1 MILHNKSTKQ
11 QEQEGTG
18 PIVHKDGKQSP
29 SHVAVYIKDPAVN
42 VWPGAPVQDN
52 PAMHLKL
59 LTWSG
64 ITQGV
69 FECQVWTVSFNHTH

>member
-1 MILHNKSTKQ
+1 MQPITLKIHHQLSSTQSHNQAGDHMILHNKSTKQ

-42 VWPGAPVQDN
+42 V
-52 PAMHLKL
+52 
-59 LTWSG
+59 
-64 ITQGV
+64 
-69 FECQVWTVSFNHTH
+69 